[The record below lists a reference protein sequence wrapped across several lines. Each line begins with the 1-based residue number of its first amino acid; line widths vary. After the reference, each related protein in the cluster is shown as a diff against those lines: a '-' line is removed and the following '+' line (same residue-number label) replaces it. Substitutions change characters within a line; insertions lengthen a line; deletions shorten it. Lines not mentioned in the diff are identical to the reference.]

1 LQLSIHAGFLA
12 CQKPT
17 MDRNYCL
24 IVFIVCHTV
33 IHRKLQNEY
42 EKKIDVQK
50 KKGGQH
56 LKKKGGRQHRVLTTC
71 TTGACYDFFPLVL

>member
-1 LQLSIHAGFLA
+1 MLPPPLFFNINFFSYYNINNILQLSIHAGFLT

-24 IVFIVCHTV
+24 IVFIVCQTV

-50 KKGGQH
+50 KKGGEA
-56 LKKKGGRQHRVLTTC
+56 T
-71 TTGACYDFFPLVL
+71 

>member
-1 LQLSIHAGFLA
+1 
-12 CQKPT
+12 

-56 LKKKGGRQHRVLTTC
+56 LKKKGGGNIGSCPHVPQGLVTIFPPSTLKTRVLRKKNKNR
-71 TTGACYDFFPLVL
+71 